1 MDTMPCTGKRG
12 DRHKGRWE
20 YYMVHDKLWA
30 SKFSEFV
37 IYRTA
42 KLVWRGVA
50 LRVGVHYVHGKIN
63 LRVAVQFAEATSSY
77 STKAVCCCAHSEQLN
92 VSRSRPGVPVPLVLY
107 SHIARPQLG
116 HGGG

>member
-1 MDTMPCTGKRG
+1 MRINM
-12 DRHKGRWE
+12 KGAPDLRSRPP
-20 YYMVHDKLWA
+20 DQFLA
-30 SKFSEFV
+30 LSLS
-37 IYRTA
+37 
-42 KLVWRGVA
+42 VA